1 MSSPYGQQGGPGQ
14 QGSGP
19 YGGQGAQWA
28 QQAPGQAG
36 PAFGGPPPG
45 GPGQGFGPGYAPGGP
60 AAGGPGFSGQ
70 SVGGPGQDGYG
81 GQAQGGQVQG
91 GPGQGGPG
99 HGSPLRGSSQSTG
112 QQASAKMPVDLGKL
126 LPLILGGLGV
136 LAFILGFLPGQKYS
150 SGGSSDSISVYS
162 TVVAYL
168 PILLLLTGL
177 LAVAHL
183 LPGGKKYPVPTAL
196 LAVVGL
202 LAAITGLTS
211 AADGFSN
218 GIGLILLLI
227 VAILMAGAA
236 VYAWLTESGGLKSPK
251 AGPTGG
257 SNSGRLGAPGNS
269 AFAPSG
275 PAPSAAP
282 AAPAGYGGYP
292 AGGYSGGAP
301 GQPSESQSYGGY
313 GAGQSSGSQPHAGPG
328 ESYQPY
334 PAPGEQAGFRS
345 GTGAHPAVDGPSQ
358 SSSYGT
364 SAGEAAPLA
373 DRQGRDDLPPDV
385 TQQVRF

>member
-36 PAFGGPPPG
+36 SAFGGPPPG

-70 SVGGPGQDGYG
+70 PVGGPGQGGYG
-81 GQAQGGQVQG
+81 GQA
-91 GPGQGGPG
+91 QGGPG
-99 HGSPLRGSSQSTG
+99 HGSPLRGSPQSTG
-112 QQASAKMPVDLGKL
+112 QQTSAKTPVDLGKL

-150 SGGSSDSISVYS
+150 TGGSSDSVSVYS

-211 AADGFSN
+211 TADGFSN

-257 SNSGRLGAPGNS
+257 GSNSGKAGAPGNS
-269 AFAPSG
+269 AFTPSG

-313 GAGQSSGSQPHAGPG
+313 GAGQSSGSQPPAGPG

-373 DRQGRDDLPPDV
+373 DRQGRDDLPP
-385 TQQVRF
+385 T